1 MFTKQIGIDL
11 GTVNTLIY
19 VPKKGIVLNE
29 PSLAV
34 FQKGIDKPVAVGFE
48 AKKMIGR
55 TPSDL
60 TVLAPLKDGVIA
72 NYKVTEAM
80 LNSFI
85 NKVIG
90 SFQFLKPDII
100 LSVPAGISS
109 SEKRAITEA
118 TLRIGAKNVYLVK
131 EPLLAAIGAG
141 IRINSPT
148 GHMVVDIG
156 GGTSEVAVI
165 SLGSIVASASIKVG
179 GIKIDETIKEYIRK
193 KYNLEVGSQTAERIK
208 IEISEDKTSRSS
220 LEKNKLNST
229 QKKIVSVSGQDLIE
243 GLPGTI
249 EIQESEIENCLKE
262 TLTEIAQAVKN
273 VLQETPP
280 ELSADILEAG
290 ITLTGGGSMA
300 KGLVGIIQRETGI
313 SCVLVDEPLF
323 CVIKGIGQSLKNLN
337 TYKKV
342 LTHKNPTFNS

>member
-1 MFTKQIGIDL
+1 MLAKQIGIDL

-19 VPKKGIVLNE
+19 IPKKGIVLNE

-34 FQKGIDKPVAVGFE
+34 FQKGVVKPIAVGLE

-55 TPSDL
+55 TPVDL

-72 NYKVTEAM
+72 NYKVAEAM

-141 IRINSPT
+141 IRINSPS
-148 GHMVVDIG
+148 GHMVVDVG

-165 SLGSIVASASIKVG
+165 SLGSIVTSSSIKVG
-179 GIKIDETIKEYIRK
+179 GIKIDETIREYVRK
-193 KYNLEVGSQTAERIK
+193 KYNLEIGSQTAERIK
-208 IEISEDKTSRSS
+208 IQISDSYKKDNSKQTHSNLTEKKT
-220 LEKNKLNST
+220 
-229 QKKIVSVSGQDLIE
+229 IIVSGQDSIE

-262 TLTEIAQAVKN
+262 TLIEIAQAVKN

-280 ELSADILEAG
+280 ELSADILEEG
-290 ITLTGGGSMA
+290 ISLTGGGSMA
-300 KGLVGIIQRETGI
+300 KGLTEIIQRETGI

>member
-1 MFTKQIGIDL
+1 MFAKQIGIDL

-19 VPKKGIVLNE
+19 IPKRGIVLNE

-34 FQKGIDKPVAVGFE
+34 FQKGITKPIAVGLE
-48 AKKMIGR
+48 AKKMVGR
-55 TPSDL
+55 TPADL
-60 TVLAPLKDGVIA
+60 KALAPLKDGVIA
-72 NYKVTEAM
+72 DYKVTEAM

-141 IRINSPT
+141 IKINSPS
-148 GHMVVDIG
+148 GHMVVDVG

-165 SLGSIVASASIKVG
+165 SLGSIVASSSIKVG
-179 GIKIDETIKEYIRK
+179 GIKIDETIREYIRK
-193 KYNLEVGSQTAERIK
+193 KYNLEVGSQTAEKIK
-208 IEISEDKTSRSS
+208 IQISNN
-220 LEKNKLNST
+220 KNSET
-229 QKKIVSVSGQDLIE
+229 KKGIITVSGQDIIE
-243 GLPGTI
+243 GLPGTV
-249 EIQESEIENCLKE
+249 EIRESEIENCLKE
-262 TLTEIAQAVKN
+262 TLAEIAQAIKN

-280 ELSADILEAG
+280 ELSADILEEG

-300 KGLVGIIQRETGI
+300 KGLIETVQKETGI
-313 SCVLVDEPLF
+313 SCVLADEPLF
-323 CVIKGIGQSLKNLN
+323 CVIKGIGQALKNLN
-337 TYKKV
+337 IYKRI
-342 LTHKNPTFNS
+342 LTHKNPTFGS